1 MDGEQQR
8 VDRIT
13 AQLGSALELHRK
25 LAALTPVVSDVV
37 GRLVRSYRSGGKLV
51 IFGNGG
57 SAADAQHIAAE
68 MLGHF
73 RLERKS
79 WPAIALTT
87 NTSALTAIG
96 NDYSFD
102 EVFSRQVQ
110 AWAQKGDVVVGITTS
125 GRSKNVIR
133 GLHQAKAQGVV
144 TVGLCGAYT
153 DTLKPECDVV
163 INVPSADT
171 PRIQEAHILI
181 GHIIC
186 EEVERQLART

>member
-1 MDGEQQR
+1 MDSEQQR
-8 VDRIT
+8 LERVT
-13 AQLGSALELHRK
+13 KQLDDALELHRQ
-25 LAALTPVVSDVV
+25 LGALTPTIDEVAS
-37 GRLVRSYRSGGKLV
+37 RLINAYGSGEKLI

-102 EVFSRQVQ
+102 EIFSRQVE
-110 AWAQKGDVVVGITTS
+110 AWAKPGDVVIGITTS
-125 GRSKNVIR
+125 GKSKNVIR
-133 GLHQAKAQGVV
+133 GLRQARSQGAV
-144 TVGLCGAYT
+144 TVGLCGAHT
-153 DTLKPECDVV
+153 DTLRPECDVIV
-163 INVPSADT
+163 SVPSTDT
-171 PRIQEAHILI
+171 PRIQEVHILI
-181 GHIIC
+181 GHIVC
-186 EEVERQLART
+186 EEVERQLAKT

>member
-1 MDGEQQR
+1 MDDEQR
-8 VDRIT
+8 RIERIT
-13 AQLGSALELHRK
+13 AQFDGALELHRQ
-25 LAALTPVVSDVV
+25 LASLTPVVSDVV
-37 GRLVRSYRSGGKLV
+37 GRLIHAYRSGGKLV

-96 NDYSFD
+96 NDYSFE

-110 AWAQKGDVVVGITTS
+110 AWARQGDVVIGITTS
-125 GRSKNVIR
+125 GKSKNVIR
-133 GLHQAKAQGVV
+133 GLRQAKTQGAV
-144 TVGLCGAYT
+144 TVGLCGAFT

-163 INVPSADT
+163 VSVPSTDT

-181 GHIIC
+181 GHIVC
-186 EEVERQLART
+186 EEVERQLAKA